1 MHAFTDTPILGSM
14 SHAHTYAVGVGNHAD
29 CQRAINT
36 SLQDAGHAF
45 IILNAPRID
54 PHGDAPE
61 VFAVPINRL
70 QVVSSTHTTK

>member
-1 MHAFTDTPILGSM
+1 MHAFTDTPILGLI
-14 SHAHTYAVGVGNHAD
+14 SHAHTYAVGVGNRAD
-29 CQRAINT
+29 HHGAINT

-54 PHGDAPE
+54 PNGDASE

-70 QVVSSTHTTK
+70 QLVSSTHTTQ